1 MNKVSYFAAW
11 KAHIQELMEVKK
23 DRHGMWMG
31 YPGSIKWIND
41 RGGRFVDW
49 GKITLPFGIAAD
61 DLGSA
66 IDIGSIFPTHEY
78 YSTFLT
84 WANEAADRALSDERF
99 NIDPEAER
107 LKGNPNWGKLCGWR
121 TEGSYPG
128 NHGAILAAG
137 CMASALRDGTE
148 LDQSALLLA
157 ADEIAESALDG
168 GSKMWD
174 YIAQSEYLR
183 CVRLALV
190 AGNVDKAQHFLK
202 NIRRKFK
209 HTFVHHEW
217 LQKLANA
224 ITAAHGAPLGPE
236 AAEHFQAFFDQVR
249 NPAYRLPSN
258 QAGGIDLYAN
268 LSLLRLEL
276 AIIQQRYLMAQPLAG
291 NWPQVLAL
299 ISQ

>member
-1 MNKVSYFAAW
+1 
-11 KAHIQELMEVKK
+11 MEKKK
-23 DRHGMWMG
+23 DKHGMWMG
-31 YPGSIKWIND
+31 YPGSIKWIEEN
-41 RGGRFVDW
+41 GGRFSTWD
-49 GKITLPFGIAAD
+49 KTSAPDGIVQN
-61 DLGSA
+61 DLASS
-66 IDIGSIFPTHEY
+66 IEIGCIQPQHEY
-78 YSTFLT
+78 YNVYLS
-84 WANEAADRALSDERF
+84 WANEAADRALSDPRF
-99 NIDPEAER
+99 DIDSEAER
-107 LKGNPNWGKLCGWR
+107 LKGTIGWQR
-121 TEGSYPG
+121 LIGWKTEGAYPG
-128 NHGAILAAG
+128 NHGATLAAG
-137 CMASALRDGTE
+137 CFARALRDNSE
-148 LDQSALLLA
+148 LDSAALLQA